1 MDTIEISLNAKSELS
16 NHHFSETIPVDQNGK
31 FCAGEVLGAFV
42 QILSENLNASDDQII
57 YLLDY
62 IKEGYEKKRIEEHEE
77 NYPSMLRNKPK
88 GN

>member
-1 MDTIEISLNAKSELS
+1 MDTIEISLNAKGELH
-16 NHHFSETIPVDQNGK
+16 NHHFSQTIQPDQNGK

-77 NYPSMLRNKPK
+77 NYPSMLRYKPK